1 MYKIKHMTDVLTTH
15 SVQFT
20 GTSGEN
26 VDFDVVALADLSGEM
41 TSSFTFKDIFYQ
53 HGFADS
59 DSSATA
65 IIDVSAADYNEIFKL
80 NVPLY
85 DPSAGTPNTDLVR
98 YLTKSNWTDVA
109 FSSAVVSSAAD
120 PRGPI
125 FSSHSDQS
133 IKKDFL
139 RSMLRDITGTT
150 RLNNLFKNQSTMVTH
165 IEGLDA
171 SFNAEVDALLSQIEG
186 AGWLTD
192 ADYDVL
198 QDGSQNYSFKGIFTP
213 VTTDPSDESDVS
225 AGVAAL
231 YASAFSKFNPL
242 RILSSSILGE
252 EDADGADNGD
262 ISGSGLNNS
271 ARREVLIAS
280 LETQVEDHWNEI
292 SGTAYE
298 GIDSDGTKWKV
309 WTTNCADAVDASA
322 SAVDGSKFSTYLDG
336 YNVYI
341 PPTSGGT
348 TDCSGLIDVVVD
360 KEYDFTFQEGDRLHV
375 LITYKPKSD
384 TFDLLSSN
392 PSVSDRT
399 YEVILNMK

>member
-1 MYKIKHMTDVLTTH
+1 MAALTTH

-20 GTSGEN
+20 SDN

-41 TSSFTFKDIFYQ
+41 TTSFTFKDIFYQ
-53 HGFADS
+53 RGFSDE

-65 IIDVSAADYNEIFKL
+65 IIDVNAADYNGLFKL

-85 DPSAGTPNTDLVR
+85 DPAAGAPNTDLVR
-98 YLTKSNWTDVA
+98 YLTKASGWTDVS
-109 FSSAVVSSAAD
+109 FSNAVVSSAAA

-150 RLNNLFKNQSTMVTH
+150 RLNNLFKNQQTMVTH

-198 QDGSQNYSFKGIFTP
+198 QPDGQTYSFKGVFNP

-225 AGVAAL
+225 DGVAAL
-231 YASAFSKFNPL
+231 AASTFSKFNPL

-252 EDADGADNGD
+252 EDVDNADAND

-271 ARREVLIAS
+271 ARRQLLIDS
-280 LETQVEDHWNEI
+280 LQTEVEDHWNDI
-292 SGTAYE
+292 SATEYVGT
-298 GIDSDGTKWKV
+298 DSAGAKFRV
-309 WTTNCADAVDASA
+309 WTTNEGAVAAGVNDATEE
-322 SAVDGSKFSTYLDG
+322 DGSKFSTYLDG
-336 YNVYI
+336 YNVYTKADEANNTNGL
-341 PPTSGGT
+341 PS
-348 TDCSGLIDVVVD
+348 LIDNVVD
-360 KEYDFTFQEGDRLHV
+360 KEYPFEFQAGDRLHV
-375 LITYKPKSD
+375 LITYKPESEN
-384 TFDLLSSN
+384 FDLLSTS
-392 PSVSDRT
+392 SAVSDRT

>member
-1 MYKIKHMTDVLTTH
+1 MADVLNTH

-20 GTSGEN
+20 SDN

-53 HGFADS
+53 RGFADS
-59 DSSATA
+59 DSSASA
-65 IIDVSAADYNEIFKL
+65 IIDVNAADYNGLFKL

-85 DPSAGTPNTDLVR
+85 DPAAGAPNTDLVR
-98 YLTKSNWTDVA
+98 YLTKASGWTDVS
-109 FSSAVVSSAAD
+109 FSNAVVSSAAA

-139 RSMLRDITGTT
+139 RSMLKDITGTT
-150 RLNNLFKNQSTMVTH
+150 RLNNLFKNQQTMVTH

-171 SFNAEVDALLSQIEG
+171 SFNAEVDDLLGKIEG

-192 ADYDVL
+192 ADYGVL
-198 QDGSQNYSFKGIFTP
+198 QDGSQNYSFNGIFRDY
-213 VTTDPSDESDVS
+213 TTDPADLTDAS
-225 AGVAAL
+225 AGVATLA
-231 YASAFSKFNPL
+231 ASTFSKFNPL

-262 ISGSGLNNS
+262 ISGSGLGNS
-271 ARREVLIAS
+271 ARRELLIAS
-280 LETQVEDHWNEI
+280 LQTQVEAHWNDI
-292 SGTAYE
+292 SATEYE
-298 GIDSDGTKWKV
+298 GIDSAGLKWKV
-309 WTTNCADAVDASA
+309 WTTNCAAAVAAGA

-341 PPTSGGT
+341 PAAAGGT
-348 TDCSGLIDVVVD
+348 NGVSLIDNVVD
-360 KEYDFTFQEGDRLHV
+360 KEYDFNFQADDRLHV
-375 LITYKPKSD
+375 LITYKPESD
-384 TFDLLSSN
+384 NFDLLSTS
-392 PSVSDRT
+392 SAVSDRT
-399 YEVILNMK
+399 YEVILNMQ

>member
-1 MYKIKHMTDVLTTH
+1 MTALTTH

-20 GTSGEN
+20 SDN

-53 HGFADS
+53 RGFSDS

-65 IIDVSAADYNEIFKL
+65 IIDVSAAAYNDLFKL

-85 DPSAGTPNTDLVR
+85 DPAAGTPNTDLVR
-98 YLTKSNWTDVA
+98 YLTKASGWTDVS
-109 FSSAVVSSAAD
+109 FSNAVVSSAAD

-150 RLNNLFKNQSTMVTH
+150 RLNNLFKNQQTMVTH

-171 SFNAEVDALLSQIEG
+171 SFNAEVGALLNKING

-198 QDGSQNYSFKGIFTP
+198 QSDSQTYSFKGIFNP

-231 YASAFSKFNPL
+231 YASTFSKFNPL

-252 EDADGADNGD
+252 EDADGADAND

-271 ARREVLIAS
+271 ARRQLLIDSLQTEVEA
-280 LETQVEDHWNEI
+280 HWNDI
-292 SGTAYE
+292 SATEYVGT
-298 GIDSDGTKWKV
+298 DSTGAKFRV
-309 WTTNCADAVDASA
+309 WTTNEGAVAAGVNDATEE
-322 SAVDGSKFSTYLDG
+322 DGSKFSTYLDG
-336 YNVYI
+336 YNVYTKADEANNTNGL
-341 PPTSGGT
+341 PS
-348 TDCSGLIDVVVD
+348 LIDNVVD
-360 KEYDFTFQEGDRLHV
+360 HEYPFEFQAGDRLHV
-375 LITYKPKSD
+375 LITYKPESEN
-384 TFDLLSSN
+384 FDLLSTS
-392 PSVSDRT
+392 SAVSDRT
-399 YEVILNMK
+399 YEVILNMQ

>member
-1 MYKIKHMTDVLTTH
+1 MADVLTTH

-20 GTSGEN
+20 SDN

-53 HGFADS
+53 HGFLDS

-65 IIDVSAADYNEIFKL
+65 IIDVSAAHYNDLFKL

-85 DPSAGTPNTDLVR
+85 DPSAGAPNTDRVR
-98 YLTKSNWTDVA
+98 YLTKASGWTDVS
-109 FSSAVVSSAAD
+109 FSNAVVSSAAD

-139 RSMLRDITGTT
+139 RSMLKDITGTT
-150 RLNNLFKNQSTMVTH
+150 RLNNLFKNQQTMVTH

-171 SFNAEVDALLSQIEG
+171 SFNAEVDALLSQIED

-198 QDGSQNYSFKGIFTP
+198 QPDGQTYSFKGVFNP

-225 AGVAAL
+225 DGVAAL
-231 YASAFSKFNPL
+231 AASTFSKFNPL

-252 EDADGADNGD
+252 EDADDTDAYD

-271 ARREVLIAS
+271 ARRELLIDS
-280 LETQVEDHWNEI
+280 LKTEVEAHWNEI
-292 SGTAYE
+292 SGTEYY
-298 GIDSDGTKWKV
+298 GIDSSGARFRV
-309 WTTNCADAVDASA
+309 WTTNEGAVADATVQ
-322 SAVDGSKFSTYLDG
+322 DGSKFSTYLYG
-336 YNVYI
+336 YNLYI
-341 PPTSGGT
+341 KEDEGNNTANLPS
-348 TDCSGLIDVVVD
+348 LIDNVVD
-360 KEYDFTFQEGDRLHV
+360 KEYPFEFQAGDRLHV
-375 LITYKPKSD
+375 LITYKPESEN
-384 TFDLLSSN
+384 FDLLSTS
-392 PSVSDRT
+392 SAVSDRT
-399 YEVILNMK
+399 YEVILNMQ

>member
-1 MYKIKHMTDVLTTH
+1 MAALTTH

-53 HGFADS
+53 RGFSDE

-65 IIDVSAADYNEIFKL
+65 IIDVSAADYNDLFKL

-85 DPSAGTPNTDLVR
+85 DPANGTPNTDLVR
-98 YLTKSNWTDVA
+98 YLTNASGWTDVA

-171 SFNAEVDALLSQIEG
+171 SFNAEVDDLLSKIEG

-192 ADYDVL
+192 ADYGVL
-198 QDGSQNYSFKGIFTP
+198 QSDEQTYSFKGIFNP

-231 YASAFSKFNPL
+231 YASTFSKFNPL

-252 EDADGADNGD
+252 EDADNTDDYD

-280 LETQVEDHWNEI
+280 LQTEVEAHWNDI
-292 SGTAYE
+292 SATTFE
-298 GIDSDGTKWKV
+298 GIDSDGTKWRV
-309 WTTNCADAVDASA
+309 WTTNEGAVAAGVSDAV
-322 SAVDGSKFSTYLDG
+322 AVDGSKFSTYLDG

-341 PPTSGGT
+341 PPTSGST
-348 TDCSGLIDVVVD
+348 ADCSGLIDVVVD
-360 KEYDFTFQEGDRLHV
+360 HEYPFEFQAGDRLHV
-375 LITYKPKSD
+375 LITYKPQSG
-384 TFDLLSSN
+384 TFDLLSTS
-392 PSVSDRT
+392 SAVSDRT

>member
-1 MYKIKHMTDVLTTH
+1 MAALTTH

-53 HGFADS
+53 RGFSDE

-65 IIDVSAADYNEIFKL
+65 IIDVSAADYNDLFKL

-85 DPSAGTPNTDLVR
+85 DPANGTPNTDLVR
-98 YLTKSNWTDVA
+98 YLTNASGWTDVA

-171 SFNAEVDALLSQIEG
+171 SFNAEVDDLLSKIEG

-198 QDGSQNYSFKGIFTP
+198 QSDEQTYSFKGIFNP

-231 YASAFSKFNPL
+231 YASTFSKFNPL

-252 EDADGADNGD
+252 EDADNTDDYD

-280 LETQVEDHWNEI
+280 LQTEVEAHWNDI
-292 SGTAYE
+292 SATTFE
-298 GIDSDGTKWKV
+298 GIDSDGTKWRV
-309 WTTNCADAVDASA
+309 WTTNEGAVAAGVSDAV
-322 SAVDGSKFSTYLDG
+322 AVDGSKFSTYLDG

-341 PPTSGGT
+341 PPTSGST
-348 TDCSGLIDVVVD
+348 ADCSGLIDVVVD
-360 KEYDFTFQEGDRLHV
+360 HEYPFEFQAGDRLHV
-375 LITYKPKSD
+375 LITYKPQSG
-384 TFDLLSSN
+384 TFDLLSTS
-392 PSVSDRT
+392 SAVSDRT

>member
-1 MYKIKHMTDVLTTH
+1 MAENDILNTH

-20 GTSGEN
+20 GTSGEH

-53 HGFADS
+53 RGFSDA

-65 IIDVSAADYNEIFKL
+65 IIDVSAANYNDLFKL

-85 DPSAGTPNTDLVR
+85 DPANGAPNTDLVR
-98 YLTKSNWTDVA
+98 YLTKPNWIDVA

-150 RLNNLFKNQSTMVTH
+150 RLNNLFKNQQTMVTH

-171 SFNAEVDALLSQIEG
+171 SFNAEVGALLSQIHG

-192 ADYDVL
+192 ADYGVL
-198 QDGSQNYSFKGIFTP
+198 QSDEQTYSFNGIFNP
-213 VTTDPSDESDVS
+213 VTTDPSDETAAAIGIADLS
-225 AGVAAL
+225 A
-231 YASAFSKFNPL
+231 STFSKFNPL

-252 EDADGADNGD
+252 EDADGSLNGD

-280 LETQVEDHWNEI
+280 LKTQVEKHWNDI
-292 SGTAYE
+292 SATAYE
-298 GIDSDGTKWKV
+298 GIDSSGTKWKV
-309 WTTNCADAVDASA
+309 WTTDTGPPAGVTAV
-322 SAVDGSKFSTYLDG
+322 AVDGSKFSTYLDG

-341 PPTSGGT
+341 PTTPGGT
-348 TDCSGLIDVVVD
+348 DGLDKLIEKVVD
-360 KEYDFTFQEGDRLHV
+360 NEYDFEFQAGDRLHV
-375 LITYKPKSD
+375 LITYKPQKG
-384 TFDLLSSN
+384 TFDLLSSK
-392 PSVSDRT
+392 PAVSERT

>member
-1 MYKIKHMTDVLTTH
+1 
-15 SVQFT
+15 
-20 GTSGEN
+20 
-26 VDFDVVALADLSGEM
+26 
-41 TSSFTFKDIFYQ
+41 
-53 HGFADS
+53 
-59 DSSATA
+59 
-65 IIDVSAADYNEIFKL
+65 
-80 NVPLY
+80 
-85 DPSAGTPNTDLVR
+85 VR

-109 FSSAVVSSAAD
+109 FSSAVVSSAAA

-139 RSMLRDITGTT
+139 RSMLSDITGTT
-150 RLNNLFKNQSTMVTH
+150 RLNNLFKNQQTMVTH

-171 SFNAEVDALLSQIEG
+171 SFNAEVDDLLSKIEG

-198 QDGSQNYSFKGIFTP
+198 QSDEQTYSFKGIFNP

-225 AGVAAL
+225 DGVAAL
-231 YASAFSKFNPL
+231 YASTFSKFNPL

-271 ARREVLIAS
+271 ARREVLIDS
-280 LETQVEDHWNEI
+280 LKTEAVKHWNDI
-292 SGTAYE
+292 SATTFE
-298 GIDSDGTKWKV
+298 GIDSDGTKWRV
-309 WTTNCADAVDASA
+309 WTTNEGAVAAGVSDAV
-322 SAVDGSKFSTYLDG
+322 AVDGSKFSTYLDG

-341 PPTSGGT
+341 PPTSGST
-348 TDCSGLIDVVVD
+348 ADCSGLIDVVVD
-360 KEYDFTFQEGDRLHV
+360 HEYPFEFQAGDRLHV
-375 LITYKPKSD
+375 LITYKPQKG

-399 YEVILNMK
+399 YEVILNMQ

>member
-1 MYKIKHMTDVLTTH
+1 MAALTTH

-20 GTSGEN
+20 NNN

-41 TSSFTFKDIFYQ
+41 TTSFTFKDIFYQ
-53 HGFADS
+53 RGFADE

-65 IIDVSAADYNEIFKL
+65 IIDVSAAHYNDLFKL

-85 DPSAGTPNTDLVR
+85 DPATGTPNTDLVR
-98 YLTKSNWTDVA
+98 YLTKASGWTDVS
-109 FSSAVVSSAAD
+109 FSNAVVSSAAA

-150 RLNNLFKNQSTMVTH
+150 RLNNLFKNQQTMVTH

-198 QDGSQNYSFKGIFTP
+198 QPDGQTYSFKGVFNP
-213 VTTDPSDESDVS
+213 VTTDPSDETAAAIGIADLS
-225 AGVAAL
+225 A
-231 YASAFSKFNPL
+231 STFSKFNPL

-252 EDADGADNGD
+252 EDVDNTDAND

-271 ARREVLIAS
+271 ARRQLLIDSLQTEV
-280 LETQVEDHWNEI
+280 EGFWDTI
-292 SGTAYE
+292 SGTEYV
-298 GIDSDGTKWKV
+298 GTDSAGAKWRV
-309 WTTNCADAVDASA
+309 WTTNCAAAVAA
-322 SAVDGSKFSTYLDG
+322 GAAAEDGSKFSTYLDG
-336 YNVYI
+336 YNLYI
-341 PPTSGGT
+341 KADEANNTNGLPS
-348 TDCSGLIDVVVD
+348 LIDVVVD
-360 KEYDFTFQEGDRLHV
+360 KEYPFEFQAGDRLHV
-375 LITYKPKSD
+375 LITYKPESEN
-384 TFDLLSSN
+384 FDLLSTS
-392 PSVSDRT
+392 SAVSDRT
-399 YEVILNMK
+399 YEVILNMQ

>member
-1 MYKIKHMTDVLTTH
+1 MAALTTH

-20 GTSGEN
+20 NDN

-53 HGFADS
+53 HGFLDS

-65 IIDVSAADYNEIFKL
+65 IIDVNAADYNGLFKL

-85 DPSAGTPNTDLVR
+85 DPAAGAPNTDLVR
-98 YLTKSNWTDVA
+98 YLTKASGWTDVS
-109 FSSAVVSSAAD
+109 FSNAVVSSAAD

-150 RLNNLFKNQSTMVTH
+150 RLNNLFKNQQTMVTH

-171 SFNAEVDALLSQIEG
+171 SFNAEVDDLLGKIED

-192 ADYDVL
+192 ADYGVL
-198 QDGSQNYSFKGIFTP
+198 QADSQTYSFNGIFRDY
-213 VTTDPSDESDVS
+213 TTDPADLTDAS
-225 AGVAAL
+225 AGVATLA
-231 YASAFSKFNPL
+231 ASTFSKFNPL

-252 EDADGADNGD
+252 EDVDNTDDYD

-271 ARREVLIAS
+271 ARRELLIAS
-280 LETQVEDHWNEI
+280 LKTEVEAHWNEI
-292 SGTAYE
+292 SGTEYV
-298 GIDSDGTKWKV
+298 GIDSAGARFRV
-309 WTTNCADAVDASA
+309 WTSDCSAAVTAGA
-322 SAVDGSKFSTYLDG
+322 TAEDGSKFSTYLDG
-336 YNVYI
+336 YNLYI
-341 PPTSGGT
+341 KEDEGNNTNGLPS
-348 TDCSGLIDVVVD
+348 LIDVVVD
-360 KEYDFTFQEGDRLHV
+360 KEYPFEFQAGDRLHV
-375 LITYKPKSD
+375 LITYKPESEN
-384 TFDLLSSN
+384 FDLLSTS
-392 PSVSDRT
+392 SAVSDRT
-399 YEVILNMK
+399 YEVILNMQ